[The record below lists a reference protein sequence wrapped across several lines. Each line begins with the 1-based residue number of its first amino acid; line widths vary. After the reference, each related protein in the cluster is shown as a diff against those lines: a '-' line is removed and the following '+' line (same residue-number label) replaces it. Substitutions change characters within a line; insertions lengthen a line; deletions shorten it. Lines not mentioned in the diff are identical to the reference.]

1 MMDPSDADETTD
13 ATASEASPP
22 LPLETTPTGAP
33 ANHALSGPASSTDW
47 ALPVR
52 AAPILLEQGEK
63 VVEFP
68 LSQHRSGRT
77 STSLVMDDH
86 LLRLVEARLDDDGIR
101 RLDVRMALVKAHLS
115 GYSHTHLDLF
125 QRMMPVWWTSLA
137 AGLLMSTGLMQGW
150 LALSG
155 GLFAFAGV
163 AGMLLAKLDLHRLS
177 FSDHG
182 GRHDFYLSG
191 WGEDPQLIR
200 NSMALLGPAFVD
212 FLRGGELETAHID
225 AVVASLATEV
235 KPQPVS
241 PEALPNTTRGLP
253 VPAAPAPTPPD
264 GVRADSADSEPV
276 PPVAHQQQVA
286 ATVPETPAI
295 APPASPVQLP
305 PPGPPVNPPGPPASL
320 PAPRPLPPARA
331 PLPPP
336 NPPVLP
342 PAPLPPMPLTPSP
355 AIRSAEDALWDD
367 LV

>member
-13 ATASEASPP
+13 AGPEVSPSSPVETAAI
-22 LPLETTPTGAP
+22 GAP
-33 ANHALSGPASSTDW
+33 AHAVSGPASPTDW

-52 AAPILLEQGEK
+52 AAPILLEQGEQ

-68 LSQHRSGRT
+68 LSQHRTGRT

-191 WGEDPQLIR
+191 WGEDPHLIR

-212 FLRGGELETAHID
+212 FLRGGELETTHID
-225 AVVASLATEV
+225 AVVASLSTDV
-235 KPQPVS
+235 KAMKPLPVN
-241 PEALPNTTRGLP
+241 PEALPDSSRTLA
-253 VPAAPAPTPPD
+253 VPTAPGTISTVETGA
-264 GVRADSADSEPV
+264 SSETIPE
-276 PPVAHQQQVA
+276 PKPFANHQQQVA
-286 ATVPETPAI
+286 ARVPETA
-295 APPASPVQLP
+295 ATASPDQRP

-320 PAPRPLPPARA
+320 PAPLPPPPARA

-342 PAPLPPMPLTPSP
+342 PAPLPPMPLTPAP
-355 AIRSAEDALWDD
+355 TVRSAEDALWDD

>member
-1 MMDPSDADETTD
+1 MMDPSDAGETTD
-13 ATASEASPP
+13 AQGSEVSPSP
-22 LPLETTPTGAP
+22 VETTAIGAS
-33 ANHALSGPASSTDW
+33 AHALSGPAPSTDW
-47 ALPVR
+47 TLPVR
-52 AAPILLEQGEK
+52 AAPILLDQGEQ

-68 LSQHRSGRT
+68 LSQHRTGRS

-137 AGLLMSTGLMQGW
+137 AGLLMSTGLIQGW

-212 FLRGGELETAHID
+212 FLRGGELETTHID
-225 AVVASLATEV
+225 AVVASLSTDLKTT
-235 KPQPVS
+235 KPLPVN
-241 PEALPNTTRGLP
+241 PEALPDATRSQP
-253 VPAAPAPTPPD
+253 VPADPATSPPEVVRPDPGVSQPMPSVAP
-264 GVRADSADSEPV
+264 
-276 PPVAHQQQVA
+276 QQQVA
-286 ATVPETPAI
+286 APIQETPAVTL
-295 APPASPVQLP
+295 PVQPP

-320 PAPRPLPPARA
+320 PAPLPPPPARA
-331 PLPPP
+331 SLPPP

-342 PAPLPPMPLTPSP
+342 PAPLPPMPLTPTP
-355 AIRSAEDALWDD
+355 PIRSAEDALWDD

>member
-1 MMDPSDADETTD
+1 MVDLPSGDGATNDVAGDPPQDVD
-13 ATASEASPP
+13 
-22 LPLETTPTGAP
+22 AP
-33 ANHALSGPASSTDW
+33 APDPFGGGASSTGLESTGW
-47 ALPVR
+47 SLPVR
-52 AAPILLEQGEK
+52 AAPILSEQGES

-68 LSQHRSGRT
+68 LSQHRSGRI

-101 RLDVRMALVKAHLS
+101 RLNVRMALVKAHLS

-137 AGLLMSTGLMQGW
+137 AGLLMSTGLVQGW
-150 LALSG
+150 FALSG
-155 GLFAFAGV
+155 GLFAFAGI

-191 WGEDPQLIR
+191 WGENPHLIR

-212 FLRGGELETAHID
+212 FLRNGELETAHID
-225 AVVASLATEV
+225 AVVASLATEAV
-235 KPQPVS
+235 VLTPLPVS
-241 PEALPNTTRGLP
+241 TGAIPGAPRALP
-253 VPAAPAPTPPD
+253 VPSAPPTPRAATTPNTSELPHGPAPTKVPMEVPTP
-264 GVRADSADSEPV
+264 STSE
-276 PPVAHQQQVA
+276 
-286 ATVPETPAI
+286 
-295 APPASPVQLP
+295 ASNGSSPSSTSGTS

-320 PAPRPLPPARA
+320 PVPAPPPRS

-342 PAPLPPMPLTPSP
+342 PAPLPPLPLPPSHAVP
-355 AIRSAEDALWDD
+355 SVEDALWDD
-367 LV
+367 LI

>member
-13 ATASEASPP
+13 PTDPEVSPSFP
-22 LPLETTPTGAP
+22 METTAIGAP
-33 ANHALSGPASSTDW
+33 QPHALSSASSTDW

-52 AAPILLEQGEK
+52 AAPILMEQGET

-191 WGEDPQLIR
+191 WGEDPHLIR

-225 AVVASLATEV
+225 AVVASLATDV
-235 KPQPVS
+235 KSQPVG
-241 PEALPNTTRGLP
+241 PEALPDIAQTLP
-253 VPAAPAPTPPD
+253 VPATSATISPVETGAGSQASPEPMPT
-264 GVRADSADSEPV
+264 AI
-276 PPVAHQQQVA
+276 HQQKVA
-286 ATVPETPAI
+286 SPVPETPAI
-295 APPASPVQLP
+295 APPASTVQPP
-305 PPGPPVNPPGPPASL
+305 PPGPLVNPPGPPASL
-320 PAPRPLPPARA
+320 PSPVPPPPART

-336 NPPVLP
+336 NPPALP
-342 PAPLPPMPLTPSP
+342 PAPLPPMPLPSSP
-355 AIRSAEDALWDD
+355 VIRSAEDELWDD

>member
-13 ATASEASPP
+13 AQGSDVSPSP
-22 LPLETTPTGAP
+22 VETTAIGAP
-33 ANHALSGPASSTDW
+33 AHALSGPASPTDW

-52 AAPILLEQGEK
+52 AAPILLEQGEE

-68 LSQHRSGRT
+68 LSQHRTGRS

-137 AGLLMSTGLMQGW
+137 AGLLMSTGLIQGW

-191 WGEDPQLIR
+191 WGEDPHLIR

-212 FLRGGELETAHID
+212 FLRDGELETAHID
-225 AVVASLATEV
+225 AVVASLSTDV
-235 KPQPVS
+235 KAMKPLPVN
-241 PEALPNTTRGLP
+241 PEALPDTTRAPP
-253 VPAAPAPTPPD
+253 VTAAPAPSSPD
-264 GVRADSADSEPV
+264 GVRAESGGPEPM

-286 ATVPETPAI
+286 TPVPETPAI
-295 APPASPVQLP
+295 PSPAQPL
-305 PPGPPVNPPGPPASL
+305 PPGPLVNPPGPPASL
-320 PAPRPLPPARA
+320 PAPLPPPPARA

>member
-13 ATASEASPP
+13 AQGSEVSPSP
-22 LPLETTPTGAP
+22 VETTAHGAP
-33 ANHALSGPASSTDW
+33 AHALSGPASPTDW

-52 AAPILLEQGEK
+52 AAPILLEQGEQ

-68 LSQHRSGRT
+68 LSQHRTGRS
-77 STSLVMDDH
+77 STSLVLDDH

-125 QRMMPVWWTSLA
+125 QRMMPVWWASLA
-137 AGLLMSTGLMQGW
+137 AGLLMSTGLIQGW

-191 WGEDPQLIR
+191 WGEDPHLIR

-212 FLRGGELETAHID
+212 FLRSGELETAHID
-225 AVVASLATEV
+225 AVVASLSTDLKAM
-235 KPQPVS
+235 KPLPVN
-241 PEALPNTTRGLP
+241 PEALPDATRTQP
-253 VPAAPAPTPPD
+253 APADPATSPPEVVRPD
-264 GVRADSADSEPV
+264 PGVTQPMPSV
-276 PPVAHQQQVA
+276 THQQQVA
-286 ATVPETPAI
+286 APVPETPTI
-295 APPASPVQLP
+295 ASPAQPP
-305 PPGPPVNPPGPPASL
+305 PPGPRVNPPGPPASL
-320 PAPRPLPPARA
+320 PAPLPPPPARA

-336 NPPVLP
+336 NPPMLP